1 MGFEKDIAGL
11 NELFFFREFT
21 FSKNTFRPKPN
32 AEVEFADNVIW
43 LDNLAILY
51 QLKERNAPATTTS
64 EKEKKWFEK
73 NVLREAT
80 RQIRNTLKY
89 LDECKQ
95 IQLQNGR
102 GHTFDLATASLR
114 TKEKVVIYFPHDLL
128 PNDCRKMKH
137 HQSTSAGLIH
147 IFQAADYLGVCQT
160 LITPCE
166 IHDYLQYREK
176 LINRWGDKLLDMP
189 ELVLVGH
196 YLDGDPEQVPDL
208 SHANYLHR
216 LEENRKDWDLS
227 DIIGK
232 FADRIYESNT
242 PTDYYSIISEIAKLN
257 RNELIAFKER
267 WSLSIK
273 KARDNQFTRPCRIVI
288 PRTGCGF
295 VFVPITKDLV
305 PHQIQSLKNFTDA
318 HKYDQK
324 LSKCVGISVAYG
336 DDNYFSIYWCYADF
350 PWQYDSAMDERLK
363 VNNPFRD
370 VKTSESPRYTF
381 KSTSNLA

>member
-1 MGFEKDIAGL
+1 MGFEENIADL

-21 FSKNTFRPKPN
+21 FSKNTFRPEPQ

-43 LDNLAILY
+43 LDDLAILY
-51 QLKERNAPATTTS
+51 QLKERNASTTTFP
-64 EKEKKWFEK
+64 EREKKWFA
-73 NVLREAT
+73 NDVLGKAT

-89 LDECKQ
+89 LDECAQ

-102 GHTFDLATASLR
+102 GHTFNLATASLR
-114 TKEKVVIYFPHDLL
+114 TREKVVIYLPHDLL
-128 PNDCRKMKH
+128 PNDCRRIKH

-160 LITPCE
+160 LITPHE
-166 IHDYLQYREK
+166 IHDYLQYRES
-176 LINRWGDKLLDMP
+176 LINRWGDKVLDMP
-189 ELVLVGH
+189 EPVLVGH
-196 YLDGDPEQVPDL
+196 YLNGDSEQVPEL
-208 SHANYLHR
+208 SHAKYFHS

-227 DIIGK
+227 DVIGK
-232 FADRIYESNT
+232 FADRIFASNT
-242 PTDYYSIISEIAKLN
+242 PTEYYRIIAEISKLD
-257 RNELIAFKER
+257 RKDLFEFKKR
-267 WSLSIK
+267 LSLSLT
-273 KARDNQFTRPCRIVI
+273 KARDNQFTRPYRIVI

-305 PHQIQSLKNFTDA
+305 PYQIQGLKNLTHA

-324 LSKCVGISVAYG
+324 LSKCVGVSVAYG
-336 DDNYFSIYWCYADF
+336 EDNYFSIYWCYADF

-363 VNNPFRD
+363 ENNPFRD
-370 VKTSESPRYTF
+370 MKTSESPRYTF

>member
-1 MGFEKDIAGL
+1 MGFEEDIAGL

-21 FSKNTFRPKPN
+21 FSKNTFRPKPH

-43 LDNLAILY
+43 LDDLAILY
-51 QLKERNAPATTTS
+51 QLKERNAPTTTTP
-64 EKEKKWFEK
+64 EKEKKWFD
-73 NVLREAT
+73 NDVLGKAT
-80 RQIRNTLKY
+80 KQIRNTLKY

-128 PNDCRKMKH
+128 PNDCRTIKH
-137 HQSTSAGLIH
+137 YQSTSAGLIH
-147 IFQAADYLGVCQT
+147 ILQAADYLGICKT
-160 LITPCE
+160 LVTPYE

-176 LINRWGDKLLDMP
+176 LINRWSDKVLNMP
-189 ELVLVGH
+189 EPVLVGH
-196 YLDGDPEQVPDL
+196 YLNGDHEQVPDV
-208 SHANYLHR
+208 SHAKYLYR

-227 DIIGK
+227 DVIRK
-232 FADRIYESNT
+232 FADRIFESNT
-242 PTDYYSIISEIAKLN
+242 PTEYYRIISEIAKLD
-257 RNELIAFKER
+257 RNDLLAFKER
-267 WSLSIK
+267 LSLAIK
-273 KARDNQFTRPCRIVI
+273 KARGNQFTRPYRIVI

-305 PHQIQSLKNFTDA
+305 PHQLQALKNFTHA

-324 LSKCVGISVAYG
+324 LSKCVGVMVAYG
-336 DDNYFSIYWCYADF
+336 DDNYFSIYWCYTDF
-350 PWQYDSAMDERLK
+350 PWQYDSAMDQRLK
-363 VNNPFRD
+363 GNNPFRD

-381 KSTSNLA
+381 KST